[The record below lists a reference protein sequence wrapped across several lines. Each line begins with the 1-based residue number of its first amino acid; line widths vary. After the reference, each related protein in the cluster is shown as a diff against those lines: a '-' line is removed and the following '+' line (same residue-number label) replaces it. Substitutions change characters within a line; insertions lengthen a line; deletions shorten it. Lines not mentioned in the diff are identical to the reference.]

1 MENDVADA
9 IETTASTNN
18 EGIEEDSIPVELVDK
33 EERFH
38 GGYGD
43 GELFTIRF

>member
-9 IETTASTNN
+9 IATTASTNN
-18 EGIEEDSIPVELVDK
+18 ERNEEDSIPVELGD
-33 EERFH
+33 EEVRFN

-43 GELFTIRF
+43 G